1 VVNLLTEDNLPGYHR
16 EISTIF
22 GRDGAWGT
30 WVDRWTAEEN
40 RHGIVI
46 RDHLTVTRAV
56 GPVAL
61 ERSRMSHMQGGYRA
75 DHGCEVRKPGR
86 CR

>member
-1 VVNLLTEDNLPGYHR
+1 MEPGARLRRPVRRRALVPQDSKIAPAAREALIVNLLTEDNLPGYHR

-40 RHGIVI
+40 R
-46 RDHLTVTRAV
+46 TASSSATTS
-56 GPVAL
+56 P
-61 ERSRMSHMQGGYRA
+61 
-75 DHGCEVRKPGR
+75 
-86 CR
+86 